1 MVRSVRLFSME
12 YDHVFTFARRWIA
25 AAVIGALLSPG
36 AAFASALSGSVHISV
51 RSADGTPISTAHV
64 ILRESSH
71 ERSATTG
78 AGGQLT
84 IDELVPGTYSVS
96 ARAAGFTDLRDQ
108 PLAIRAGSAT
118 EVELTLARSA
128 SSLTTIGSVT
138 ANGSATVSTA
148 SAPTQSLRAQEYA
161 ARGYTRVSDMLVD
174 ALSTTVIR
182 QGSGSAAAPRSV
194 ALRGPDPTETLVD
207 IDGHELNN
215 GISGDFDLS
224 LLDPAD
230 FESVQLV
237 YGIAPSSLLSPSTI
251 GGAINVRTLEPT
263 RTPHGLLRLSVG
275 NFAST
280 GTTFQATGTENRLG
294 YAFSLH
300 QANCAN
306 DVSHASVNDAQGRTI
321 LGSDVDSQ
329 TALGKVRYAFG
340 GEGGGYGEVTIRD
353 QSVVRDLSG
362 ALSSLVAP
370 GTYATSPNSRLL
382 GHNAGYG
389 LDVELPLAFDRSTG
403 IANTTAIVRHLT
415 SFATQSVEGRASG
428 SSPTYFNDRDTIADD
443 TLELDR
449 VFSKASLA
457 VKFRLRS
464 ERLDTFD
471 PSLAGAISEQSLR
484 RYVLRE
490 SLDDAVSASP
500 STTVSGLAQT
510 QRSAAIRFTY
520 DPSARL
526 HYTAAAYYSDFS
538 IFGRSLDPRLGIVWT
553 PSAATAVRASV
564 GTTFQSPQLTELYVP
579 ARLPAPDANGRIS
592 IGNPNLKADHATEFD
607 LGFDQ
612 LIGRTTRL
620 AADVYRTNL
629 RTPAQRFLPAA
640 TCAPNVPDLSCA
652 SFPINIGS
660 AVYTGAEMRLD
671 RTIDAHSV
679 LHVGFGVDSTYA
691 LDAPDVV
698 QNGSLVAR
706 EQFLGVPL
714 TKATLAFEHRVPVG
728 LNYHAGLVYEGRYN
742 ELNRAPFATLR
753 AGASQ
758 TIGQV
763 EFALSGTN
771 LTNVYATRFTQAGRG
786 VPYGGTDGPILTD
799 AYALPG
805 RAITFSLTRRF

>member
-1 MVRSVRLFSME
+1 M
-12 YDHVFTFARRWIA
+12 FTFARRWLTA
-25 AAVIGALLSPG
+25 TVMVALFSPG
-36 AAFASALSGSVHISV
+36 VASASDLPGSVHITV
-51 RSADGTPISTAHV
+51 KSADGTPIPVAHV

-71 ERSATTG
+71 VHNATTG
-78 AGGQLT
+78 TSGQLT
-84 IDELVPGTYSVS
+84 MGELEPGTYSVS

-108 PLAIRAGSAT
+108 PLAIGAGSPT

-174 ALSTTVIR
+174 ALSTTVIP

-263 RTPHGLLRLSVG
+263 RTPHGLFRLSAG

-280 GTTFQATGTENRLG
+280 GATFQATGTENRLG

-300 QANCAN
+300 QANSAN
-306 DVSHASVNDAQGRTI
+306 DVSHATVNDAQGQAFTV
-321 LGSDVDSQ
+321 GSDVDSQ

-340 GEGGGYGEVTIRD
+340 GDGGGYGEVTIRD

-362 ALSSLVAP
+362 ALTSLVAP
-370 GTYATSPNSRLL
+370 GTYASSPNSRLL

-403 IANTTAIVRHLT
+403 IASTTAIVRHLT
-415 SFATQSVEGRASG
+415 SYATQSVEGRASG

-449 VFSKASLA
+449 TFAKGSVA

-471 PSLAGAISEQSLR
+471 PSLAGAITEQSLR
-484 RYVLRE
+484 RSVLRE
-490 SLDDAVSASP
+490 SLDYTTAATP

-510 QRSAAIRFTY
+510 QRSAAIRFAY

-538 IFGRSLDPRLGIVWT
+538 IFGRSLDPRVGIVWT
-553 PSAATAVRASV
+553 PSAATAVRASL
-564 GTTFQSPQLTELYVP
+564 GTTFQSPQLTELSVP
-579 ARLPAPDANGRIS
+579 ATLPAPDANGRIS

-612 LIGRTTRL
+612 LIGRKTRL

-660 AVYTGAEMRLD
+660 AVYTGAEVRLD
-671 RTIDAHSV
+671 RTIDTYSV
-679 LHVGFGVDSTYA
+679 LHVGLGVDSTYA
-691 LDAPDVV
+691 LDAPAVV
-698 QNGSLVAR
+698 QNGSLVAH

-714 TKATLAFEHRVPVG
+714 MKATLAFEHRVPVG
-728 LNYHAGLVYEGRYN
+728 LNYHAGFVYEGRYN

-771 LTNVYATRFTQAGRG
+771 LTNVYATRFTQAGQG
-786 VPYGGTDGPILTD
+786 VAYGGTDGPIATD